1 MSLAEELRLLAQ
13 QVPEHAITLGELMT
27 TLGARV
33 SALLIIICALPFCS
47 PITIPGLSTP
57 FGLVIAF
64 LAGRYAAG
72 LAPWLPQRLRR
83 VVLPPKTL
91 ARVLSAGGKVIGW
104 IEVRMKERWLW
115 VVDAHWKLRLHAI
128 VIVLAA
134 LVMTLP
140 LPPLP
145 PLTNTLPALTIVLL
159 TMSTLEKDGVG
170 IIAGHSL
177 FLGTLVYFAF
187 WGAVLWE
194 GIQRVVD
201 KLGF

>member
-1 MSLAEELRLLAQ
+1 LSLAEELRLLAQ

-33 SALLIIICALPFCS
+33 TALLIMICALPFCS

-57 FGLVIAF
+57 FGLVIAV

-72 LAPWLPQRLRR
+72 HAPWLPQRLQR

-91 ARVLSAGGKVIGW
+91 AKVLAAGGKVIGW
-104 IEVRMKERWLW
+104 IEVRMKARWLW

-134 LVMTLP
+134 LVMTVP
-140 LPPLP
+140 LPPFP

-159 TMSTLEKDGVG
+159 TMSTLEKDGIG
-170 IIAGHSL
+170 ILAGHSL
-177 FLGTLVYFAF
+177 FLGTLIYFAF
-187 WGAVLWE
+187 WGAVIWE
-194 GIQRVVD
+194 GFHRVAD
-201 KLGF
+201 KFGF